1 MERSLTTIYASNGGV
16 AAARPVAVVPSSN
29 GVSWLVGQ
37 RFTELHPVMTD
48 TKHRGRW
55 PEEVASQ

>member
-1 MERSLTTIYASNGGV
+1 MERIATTIYASNGDV
-16 AAARPVAVVPSSN
+16 VSARALAVVPSSS
-29 GVSWLVGQ
+29 GVSWLDGQ
-37 RFTELHPVMTD
+37 RFTELHQVMTD